1 MLLHYLATQKT
12 QKLSLFTLTRY
23 VDLPTNMQNTTS
35 IPSGILIHPAV
46 WPQRTRVENW
56 GGCAPLGEG
65 KLAPHLPACC
75 QVSSWSVQPF
85 GHNAPTLHTEQDR
98 HRSDSI
104 GQPGFG
110 RPFVKRKRF
119 ALSYRTVVCP
129 VLSCPICLSVTLVY
143 YGQTV

>member
-1 MLLHYLATQKT
+1 LK
-12 QKLSLFTLTRY
+12 
-23 VDLPTNMQNTTS
+23 
-35 IPSGILIHPAV
+35 IG
-46 WPQRTRVENW
+46 

-65 KLAPHLPACC
+65 KLGPHLPACC

-129 VLSCPICLSVTLVY
+129 VLSCLSVCNVGVLWPNGLTIKMKLGMQLGLVH
-143 YGQTV
+143 GHIVLDGDQLSLPKGHSPPIFGPCPLRQMVA